1 MNKILTKT
9 EHSILLVDD
18 NLMLRELGKD
28 TIESF
33 GYKVTLAESGSE
45 AIALSKKFYFDLIIL
60 DIRMPGLDG
69 FETLK
74 KLKTNPNCPKTMA
87 LTGLND
93 EVKIEKFT
101 MAGFKT
107 VLSKPYTIQQCFNS
121 ITKALNY

>member
-74 KLKTNPNCPKTMA
+74 KLKTNPNCPK
-87 LTGLND
+87 
-93 EVKIEKFT
+93 
-101 MAGFKT
+101 
-107 VLSKPYTIQQCFNS
+107 PWH
-121 ITKALNY
+121 